1 MDEACGYQLIQQAGP
16 AFRELVVYTPPNRNA
31 VCLEPYTCATDAV
44 NLQPRGIDAGWR
56 VLEPRAEFRTWIE
69 ITASEVIA

>member
-1 MDEACGYQLIQQAGP
+1 MDEESGLQVMQQWGP
-16 AFRELVVYTPPNRNA
+16 AFREIVVYTPPGRNA
-31 VCLEPYTCATDAV
+31 VCLEPYTCATDAI
-44 NLQPRGIDAGWR
+44 NLQQRGIDAGWQ